1 MELHHPHI
9 QHGRQLGQRQDG
21 NTEQRGDHAR
31 EAVVDAALA
40 AHLAGNPFQ
49 HLGIDVDGLARRP
62 AFDAVSGD
70 SATVRGGTGRPDS
83 DAA

>member
-1 MELHHPHI
+1 MAGSWASGKTATPSSAATM
-9 QHGRQLGQRQDG
+9 R
-21 NTEQRGDHAR
+21 R

-49 HLGIDVDGLARRP
+49 HLGVDVDGLDRSP
-62 AFDAVSGD
+62 ALDAVSGD

-83 DAA
+83 EAA

>member
-1 MELHHPHI
+1 MKLHHPQI

-21 NTEQRGDHAR
+21 DTEQRCDHGR

-49 HLGIDVDGLARRP
+49 HLGVDVDGLDRRP
-62 AFDAVSGD
+62 ALDGVSGD

-83 DAA
+83 EAA